1 MEKHRHVF
9 ERFATFD
16 NLYDGYRKASKDR
29 RYQGC
34 VLRYTDHLE
43 ENLINSVN
51 QLQWHEYH
59 VGELHQFYE
68 YYPKKRIISSLPFY
82 DRVINCGAY
91 NVLWPIYLKSMYEY
105 SYGSI
110 DGRGPLKAAFDI
122 QQWMRNAARMN
133 GDWRVVK
140 LDIAKFFF
148 RIPVDVQLRELT
160 RPLDDPDM
168 VWFLETAVRADGR
181 PLGLPV
187 DCTDVTTAERISG
200 VGMQCGS
207 IISQM
212 TGNVVLTPLDHY
224 IKRTMHVPY
233 YARFMDDMLLLVDG
247 KKAAW
252 EAVEEIDGYLRE
264 NLGLQL
270 NNKTAVIPLGHA
282 VEFVGRK
289 ISPEKIELRRKT
301 SLGMKKH
308 LRYVREAYARGEVP
322 LEYALSVI
330 QSYLGLMQGCNNDAL
345 RNQILED
352 YVLVRHSQ
360 DMLDAAE

>member
-16 NLYDGYRKASKDR
+16 NLYYGYCRASKGR
-29 RYQGC
+29 RYQRC
-34 VLRYTDHLE
+34 VLKYTDRLE

-51 QLQWHEYH
+51 QLQWHEYS

-91 NVLWPIYLKSMYEY
+91 NVLWPIYRKSMYEY

-110 DGRGPLKAAFDI
+110 EERGPLKAALDI
-122 QQWMRNAARMN
+122 QQWMRSVGRMA

-168 VWFLETAVRADGR
+168 VWFLETAIRADGR

-187 DCTDVTTAERISG
+187 DCTDVTTAERIAG
-200 VGMQCGS
+200 IGMQCGS

-270 NNKTAVIPLGHA
+270 NNKTAVIPLGRA

-289 ISPEKIELRRKT
+289 ISPEKIELRRQT

-308 LRYVREAYARGEVP
+308 LRYVREAYGRGEVP

-352 YVLVRHSQ
+352 YVLVRHS

>member
-1 MEKHRHVF
+1 M
-9 ERFATFD
+9 
-16 NLYDGYRKASKDR
+16 
-29 RYQGC
+29 
-34 VLRYTDHLE
+34 LRYTDHLE

-160 RPLDDPDM
+160 RPLDDQDM

-247 KKAAW
+247 K
-252 EAVEEIDGYLRE
+252 RQ
-264 NLGLQL
+264 LGRPWKRL
-270 NNKTAVIPLGHA
+270 TDISV
-282 VEFVGRK
+282 K
-289 ISPEKIELRRKT
+289 ISACSSTTKLPLFLSAMRSSSSAAKFPL
-301 SLGMKKH
+301 KK
-308 LRYVREAYARGEVP
+308 LNCGGR
-322 LEYALSVI
+322 LL
-330 QSYLGLMQGCNNDAL
+330 
-345 RNQILED
+345 
-352 YVLVRHSQ
+352 
-360 DMLDAAE
+360 

>member
-1 MEKHRHVF
+1 
-9 ERFATFD
+9 
-16 NLYDGYRKASKDR
+16 
-29 RYQGC
+29 
-34 VLRYTDHLE
+34 
-43 ENLINSVN
+43 
-51 QLQWHEYH
+51 
-59 VGELHQFYE
+59 
-68 YYPKKRIISSLPFY
+68 
-82 DRVINCGAY
+82 
-91 NVLWPIYLKSMYEY
+91 
-105 SYGSI
+105 
-110 DGRGPLKAAFDI
+110 
-122 QQWMRNAARMN
+122 
-133 GDWRVVK
+133 
-140 LDIAKFFF
+140 
-148 RIPVDVQLRELT
+148 
-160 RPLDDPDM
+160 
-168 VWFLETAVRADGR
+168 
-181 PLGLPV
+181 
-187 DCTDVTTAERISG
+187 
-200 VGMQCGS
+200 MQCGS

-289 ISPEKIELRRKT
+289 ISPEKIELRRQT

-308 LRYVREAYARGEVP
+308 LRYVREAYGRGEVP

-330 QSYLGLMQGCNNDAL
+330 QSYLGLMQDCNNDAL

>member
-1 MEKHRHVF
+1 MPCIRRTPSGDLKELDFLEKHRHVF

-16 NLYDGYRKASKDR
+16 NLYDGYCKASKGR
-29 RYQGC
+29 HYQKC
-34 VLRYTDHLE
+34 VLKYTDHLE

-51 QLQWHEYH
+51 QLQWHEYS

-91 NVLWPIYLKSMYEY
+91 NVLWPIYRKSMYEY

-110 DGRGPLKAAFDI
+110 EERGPLKAALDI
-122 QQWMRNAARMN
+122 QQWMRSVGRMA
-133 GDWRVVK
+133 GDWRIVK

-168 VWFLETAVRADGR
+168 VWFLETAIRADGR

-187 DCTDVTTAERISG
+187 DCTDVTTAERIAG
-200 VGMQCGS
+200 IGMQCGS

-224 IKRTMHVPY
+224 IKRTMRMPY
-233 YARFMDDMLLLVDG
+233 YARFMDDMLLLVNG

-252 EAVEEIDGYLRE
+252 
-264 NLGLQL
+264 
-270 NNKTAVIPLGHA
+270 
-282 VEFVGRK
+282 
-289 ISPEKIELRRKT
+289 
-301 SLGMKKH
+301 
-308 LRYVREAYARGEVP
+308 
-322 LEYALSVI
+322 
-330 QSYLGLMQGCNNDAL
+330 
-345 RNQILED
+345 
-352 YVLVRHSQ
+352 
-360 DMLDAAE
+360 